1 MPKILDKMQ
10 MKLGDIKTKV
20 KYTSDGYSVEGQTK
34 FKHTDKH
41 AFSTNG
47 S

>member
-1 MPKILDKMQ
+1 MQ

-20 KYTSDGYSVEGQTK
+20 KYTFESYSVEGQTK
-34 FKHTDKH
+34 FKHTGKH

-47 S
+47 G